1 MQEHSKDNISDIK
14 YCFGCGVCAII
25 CPKKIID
32 LSLNKDGFYIPKLT
46 EVSACIHCGLC
57 KDICSFSHETIANNV
72 PVIESYAA
80 WSNNAEAR
88 KRCSSGGI
96 GYELCKTALQN
107 NYSVCAVR
115 YNTDKQYAE
124 HYMAKDIQELEQ
136 SIGSKY
142 IQSYTINGFS
152 QFRRDGKYVV
162 VGTPCQI
169 DSLRRYTKKLKIED
183 NFILIDF
190 FCHSV
195 PSMLAWKKYL
205 ELISKKLDSITS
217 VSWRD
222 KSTGWHD
229 SWSMTFNNSYHS
241 KLSQGDI
248 FYKLFL
254 RDYCVN
260 PACNKNCKFKY
271 NKSSADIR
279 IGDLWGKTYAA
290 DDKGTSAV
298 VVFTPKGQEL
308 LKQTDCT
315 LIEHPFEIVAEGQM
329 KKNVSIA
336 YTSPIVK
343 HLLHSKNISLDSP
356 IWTAV
361 FLIEKS
367 LRKILKSIR

>member
-46 EVSACIHCGLC
+46 DVSACIHCGLC

-80 WSNNAEAR
+80 WSNDAETR
-88 KRCSSGGI
+88 QRCSSGGI

-107 NYSVCAVR
+107 SYSVCAVR
-115 YNTDKQYAE
+115 YNMDRQCAE
-124 HYMAKDIQELEQ
+124 HYMAKDIHELEQ

-142 IQSYTINGFS
+142 IQSYTINGFG
-152 QFRRDGKYVV
+152 QFKRDGKYVV
-162 VGTPCQI
+162 VGAPCQI

-195 PSMLAWKKYL
+195 PSIHIWEKYL
-205 ELISKKLDSITS
+205 KLHKEESIHS
-217 VSWRD
+217 VSWRN
-222 KSTGWHD
+222 KQYGWHD
-229 SWSMTFNNSYHS
+229 SYHIVINGC
-241 KLSQGDI
+241 LSQNAI
-248 FYKLFL
+248 FFKLFFG
-254 RDYCVN
+254 DYCVN
-260 PACNKNCKFKY
+260 PVCNKNCKFKY

-308 LKQTDCT
+308 LKHTDCT